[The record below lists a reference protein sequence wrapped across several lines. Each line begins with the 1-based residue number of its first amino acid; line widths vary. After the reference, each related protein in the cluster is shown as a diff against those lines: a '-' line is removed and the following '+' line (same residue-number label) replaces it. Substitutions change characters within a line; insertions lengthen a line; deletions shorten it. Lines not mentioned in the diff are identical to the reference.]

1 MNVKQTLVLDL
12 PDIDRKL
19 WTDTLED
26 FEELGWLAKPIDI
39 VDMGLFAIGRIGY
52 RVERLPEI
60 AGLYQQIMSDH
71 FDQRVGPDL
80 LNELILSCMEDVY
93 LEMLKTFSSLGIV
106 DRPFRVIGI
115 SDQFILLEM

>member
-1 MNVKQTLVLDL
+1 MNVRQTLVLDL
-12 PDIDRKL
+12 PDINRVL
-19 WTDTLED
+19 WTETLED
-26 FEELGWLAKPIDI
+26 FEELGWLAKPVDI
-39 VDMGLFAIGRIGY
+39 VDMGLFAISRIGH
-52 RVERLPEI
+52 RVERLPEM

-93 LEMLKTFSSLGIV
+93 LEMLKTFSSLGIL
-106 DRPFRVIGI
+106 DRPFRVIGV